1 MRPPEEEVIRKIVGE
16 WVRKAD
22 QDIASAQALLSQ
34 DPPLLYPSCFHS
46 QQAAEKYL
54 KAYLT
59 WRQVEF
65 PKTHSIREILNLV
78 KTVDEELATNLLPA
92 AVLTPYGVDVRYPS
106 DIPDP
111 TRPETEEALSLA
123 KKVCGAV
130 ARRLKETGRAE

>member
-16 WVRKAD
+16 WVHKAD
-22 QDIASAQALLSQ
+22 QDITSAEALFLR

-59 WRQVEF
+59 RRQVEF

-78 KTVDEELATNLLPA
+78 KTVDEELPTELLPA
-92 AVLTPYGVDVRYPS
+92 ATLTPYGADVRYPS
-106 DIPDP
+106 DIPEP
-111 TRPETEEALSLA
+111 TQRETEEALALA
-123 KKVCGAV
+123 KKVRDAV
-130 ARRLKETGRAE
+130 ASRLKETR